1 MNELLQRLKE
11 RKLVQWALA
20 RRRQQKLPVPPSGGS
35 DARRPARR
43 SAFRSVVA
51 ENYRREIVK
60 IDNFFAELNRR
71 NVIRMA
77 GSYLV
82 DAWLPKA

>member
-1 MNELLQRLKE
+1 M
-11 RKLVQWALA
+11 
-20 RRRQQKLPVPPSGGS
+20 
-35 DARRPARR
+35 
-43 SAFRSVVA
+43 
-51 ENYRREIVK
+51 K
-60 IDNFFAELNRR
+60 IDTFFAELNRR